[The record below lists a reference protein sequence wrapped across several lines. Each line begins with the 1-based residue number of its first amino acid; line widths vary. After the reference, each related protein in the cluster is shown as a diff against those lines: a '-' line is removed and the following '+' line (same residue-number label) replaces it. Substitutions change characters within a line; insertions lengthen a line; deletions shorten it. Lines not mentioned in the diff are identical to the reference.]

1 MGVRSRILVLGGGS
15 GGLELASQLA
25 FRRDLDIVL
34 VDRET
39 AHVWKP
45 RLHEMAAGTVQ
56 TSLAEMSFYLLGE
69 LRGFHFE
76 QGEVVS
82 IDREARTVRL
92 APMVDG
98 EGRKLADAR
107 DLPYDLCVVALG
119 GSTPD
124 FGTAGVKANALRLD
138 GPQDAEEFRRR
149 FIALMVR
156 ARETGTP
163 AEIGI
168 VGTGPTG
175 TELAAHLRHSEHGF
189 LEPGV
194 SASGAKLM
202 SVTLIEA
209 APDLMPGIDDTLRRE
224 IVERLRA
231 LDVKIVTDAQVSEV
245 TPTEIRTA
253 KGEAWPS
260 DLTVWATGLIG
271 NPVLKTLGDF
281 ELDRKGRIVVDRW
294 LRSATDRNV
303 LAMGDS
309 AAFTP
314 EMADRP
320 IPPTAQAASQQAAY
334 LAKTLP
340 ELAKRRTVR
349 AFEFENKGRLV
360 SLGLAGTVGRAR
372 VSRRN
377 DLFIDGRF
385 ATAAYHALERQHQIR
400 VLGPVRGSLAIATD
414 LLSPAKGPALKLHG
428 E

>member
-1 MGVRSRILVLGGGS
+1 MDGPQRILILGGGS

-25 FRRDLDIVL
+25 FRRELEITL

-92 APMVDG
+92 AAMTDG
-98 EGRKLADAR
+98 EGRELAAPR

-124 FGTAGVKANALRLD
+124 FGTAGVKENALRLD
-138 GPQDAEEFRRR
+138 GPADAEEFRRR

-189 LEPGV
+189 FDPQAKHPR
-194 SASGAKLM
+194 SKLM

-209 APDLMPGIDDTLRRE
+209 APELMPGIDETLRRE

-231 LDVKIVTDAQVSEV
+231 LDIQIVTDAQVSQV
-245 TPTEIRTA
+245 TPDEIRTA
-253 KGEAWPS
+253 KGETWPS
-260 DLTVWATGLIG
+260 DLTVWATGTVG
-271 NPVLKTLGDF
+271 NSVLKNLGGF

-294 LRSATDRNV
+294 LRSLADRRV
-303 LAMGDS
+303 LAFGDS

-314 EMADRP
+314 EMSKTP

-334 LAKTLP
+334 LARTIP
-340 ELAKRRTVR
+340 ELAKGETVR
-349 AFEFENKGRLV
+349 SFEFENKGRLV

-377 DLFIDGRF
+377 DLYIDGQF

-400 VLGPVRGSLAIATD
+400 VLGPLRGSLAIATD
-414 LLSPAKGPALKLHG
+414 ILSPAKGPALKLHG
-428 E
+428 G

>member
-1 MGVRSRILVLGGGS
+1 MGERARILVLGGGS

-25 FRRDLDIVL
+25 WRRELDVIL

-45 RLHEMAAGTVQ
+45 RLHELAAGTVQ
-56 TSLAEMSFYLLGE
+56 TSLAEISFYLLGE

-82 IDREARTVRL
+82 IDRQARTVRL

-98 EGRKLADAR
+98 EGRELAAAR

-119 GSTPD
+119 GATPD
-124 FGTAGVKANALRLD
+124 FGTAGVKEHALRLD

-189 LEPGV
+189 FEPG
-194 SASGAKLM
+194 ASPSQGKLL

-209 APDLMPGIDDTLRRE
+209 APELMPGIDDTLRRE
-224 IVERLRA
+224 ITERLRA

-245 TPTEIRTA
+245 TQEEIRTV
-253 KGEAWPS
+253 KGETWPS
-260 DLTVWATGLIG
+260 DLTVWATGLVG
-271 NPVLKTLGDF
+271 NPVLKGLGDF

-294 LRSATDRNV
+294 LRSASDRRV
-303 LAMGDS
+303 LAIGDS

-314 EMADRP
+314 EMSDRP

-334 LAKTLP
+334 LVRTIP
-340 ELAKRRTVR
+340 ELAKGRTVR

-372 VSRRN
+372 LSRGS
-377 DLFIDGRF
+377 DLFIDGQF
-385 ATAAYHALERQHQIR
+385 ATAAYHALERQHQVR
-400 VLGPVRGSLAIATD
+400 VLGPLRGTLAIATD